1 MSDLQIVHLID
12 DDDGVRDALTLLMA
26 EAGFTVRSYRSAL
39 DFLATTRSATH
50 GCIVSDIR
58 MPGMDGLELQGKLR
72 AGNEPMPI
80 IFITGHGD
88 VPMAVQALRAGAMDF
103 IEKPFDEEVLLESV
117 RRALKANERA
127 AVREAAGSE
136 IQEHLASLTT
146 REQQVLEGLLVGRA
160 NKIIA
165 FDLGMSTRTV
175 EVHRAHIMQKMKARS
190 LSELVRLVMSVR
202 PDTDGAP

>member
-1 MSDLQIVHLID
+1 MSDIQVVHLID

-26 EAGFTVRSYRSAL
+26 EAGLTVRSYRSAL
-39 DFLATTRSATH
+39 DFLATARQAAS

-72 AGNEPMPI
+72 ASKDAMPI

-103 IEKPFDEEVLLESV
+103 IEKPFDEDVLLESIH
-117 RRALKANERA
+117 RALKASERT

-202 PDTDGAP
+202 PEADPAP

>member
-1 MSDLQIVHLID
+1 MSDTQVVHLID

-26 EAGFTVRSYRSAL
+26 ESGLTVRSYRSAV
-39 DFLATTRSATH
+39 DFLGAARTSSA

-58 MPGMDGLELQGKLR
+58 MPGMDGLELQGKLNA
-72 AGNEPMPI
+72 AGIATPI

-103 IEKPFDEEVLLESV
+103 IEKPFDENVLLDSV
-117 RRALKANERA
+117 RRALKASERHHLKEMA
-127 AVREAAGSE
+127 NSE
-136 IQEHLASLTT
+136 IEERLASLTT

-165 FDLGMSTRTV
+165 FDHGMSTRTV

-202 PDTDGAP
+202 AAADQAS

>member
-1 MSDLQIVHLID
+1 MSENQIVHLID

-26 EAGFTVRSYRSAL
+26 EAGLTVRSYHSAT
-39 DFLATTRSATH
+39 DFLAARAVGP

-58 MPGMDGLELQGKLR
+58 MPGMDGLEMQVKLR
-72 AGNEPMPI
+72 ASGNKTPI

-103 IEKPFDEEVLLESV
+103 IEKPFDEEVLLDSV
-117 RRALKANERA
+117 RRALKESEQAQR
-127 AVREAAGSE
+127 REAAASE
-136 IQEHLASLTT
+136 IEERLAGLTA

-160 NKIIA
+160 NKVIA
-165 FDLGMSTRTV
+165 FDLGMSMRTV

-202 PDTDGAP
+202 PDSGPKT

>member
-1 MSDLQIVHLID
+1 VSDIQVVHLID

-26 EAGFTVRSYRSAL
+26 EAGLTVRSYRSAL
-39 DFLATTRSATH
+39 DFLAVARSTMP

-72 AGNEPMPI
+72 AAKDTMPI

-117 RRALKANERA
+117 RRALKASVRA
-127 AVREAAGSE
+127 VVREAAGGE
-136 IQEHLASLTT
+136 IQECLASLTT

-202 PDTDGAP
+202 PEGDAAP